1 MLFTGLEQFVEELPS
16 LINQITR
23 QLDSDNIIILEHFER
38 NLEDVFDFLKLETD
52 TTQFLKL
59 KRIYIYNTYNI
70 YIYIYIYM
78 YVCVICICLYIA
90 IIIIVALYL
99 TLLKLQRNNKT
110 NNKSHSSQLG
120 LIAPN

>member
-23 QLDSDNIIILEHFER
+23 QLDSDNIIILEYFER

-70 YIYIYIYM
+70 YIYIYIYIYICM
-78 YVCVICICLYIA
+78 YV
-90 IIIIVALYL
+90 
-99 TLLKLQRNNKT
+99 
-110 NNKSHSSQLG
+110 
-120 LIAPN
+120 

>member
-70 YIYIYIYM
+70 YIYIYIYICM
-78 YVCVICICLYIA
+78 YV
-90 IIIIVALYL
+90 
-99 TLLKLQRNNKT
+99 
-110 NNKSHSSQLG
+110 
-120 LIAPN
+120 